1 MDPIIFN
8 FPKRIPLTPTYG
20 HWGAPGHDGFDR
32 NPDGSVKR
40 DERSRKPLIASG
52 KDPIDDLDKCFYRH
66 DCVYQDFADGLATK
80 RDILIADLKLIYEVA
95 HLDPTSKGYPT
106 DPYALAYMDA
116 IRPVFELKLMYDLMR
131 IDNFND
137 EELNEI
143 WRRCLKDYPNDWVDP
158 LWDAHKAIDFSEDL
172 FDDAAAVLPPR
183 SGVPIVLDLDGDG
196 VETTGLNDGAY
207 FDHDK
212 NGFAEKIAWAGSDDG
227 LLAWDRNG
235 DGIINDGAEL
245 FNVTMPDGSPAENG
259 FQVLDALDNNQDGKI
274 DVNDAIWNQLKIW
287 QDIDGDGYS
296 ASDELFT
303 LDELGIRSINTG
315 YSNST
320 YADGN
325 GNEHRQVGSYTRTD
339 GTVLTATDVWFRTD
353 KTYTIADEWVDVP
366 DDIAVLPDLQGF
378 GNTYDLHQA
387 MAREALGG
395 QPSDA
400 GLKNLVEQF
409 MVETN
414 VAVRNTLIEQII
426 FKWTGSDGIDPESRG
441 GLIDARE
448 LAALEALF
456 GEAYAGTGGAD
467 PIQGAVPFLERSY
480 KGVFEMYY
488 AQLMAQTHLKDIYDM
503 ITYTWD
509 ETSQNIK
516 GDLSVVATAIRN
528 ALTNNEAAGKVLLG
542 EFSRTVYG
550 FQAKD
555 MLNFIMGFRSA
566 FAAQCED
573 FAWIIDSAGKNII
586 AGTEGNDNLSS
597 SEAND
602 AIRGGDGNDSLYGTV
617 LYGNAG
623 TDCLSG
629 TEDSDILSGGTGND
643 YLCGGGGNDVL
654 EGGEGNDYVDGGAGQ
669 DTITGGLGNDTL
681 SAGEG
686 SDTYLFN
693 KGDGQDTIYEYDAT
707 GTGIDTVTFGP
718 GITKD
723 DLTITRRDYDL
734 IVSPNSTD
742 SITLQYWYYGNE
754 YRIETFRF
762 NDGSIMT
769 GPEAENRAV
778 IRGTSGNDYLYD
790 FDTNDTIHGGT
801 GNDYIQGTAGG
812 SDTYLFNKG
821 DGQDRIY
828 EYDATGTN
836 TNTIKFGD
844 GITKDDILVTREDY
858 DLILGIQNSTDS
870 ITLQYWYCGNE
881 YKIDTFELVDGATMT
896 LSEAENKA
904 VIRGTSG
911 NDYLYDFDTNDTIHG
926 GTGNDYIQGTAGGSD
941 TYLFNLGDG
950 QDRIYEYDATGT
962 GIDTVT
968 FGPGITKDDL
978 TITRRD
984 YDLIVSPNSTDSIT
998 LQYWYYGN
1006 EYRIETFR
1014 FNDGSIMTGP
1024 EAENRAVIRGTS
1036 GNDYLYD
1043 FDTNDTIHGG
1053 TGNDYIQGTAGGND
1067 TYLFNKGDGQD
1078 RIYEYDATGTGIDTV
1093 TFGPGITKDDLT
1105 ITRRDYDLILSV
1117 GNLADSIT
1125 LQYWYCGNEY
1135 KIDTLEFNDGTS
1147 MTRAEIES
1155 MAVVRGT
1162 DEDDCLSGFDTGEVF
1177 DAATGNDYIYGY
1189 GGNDTIAAGI
1199 GSDYLDGGD
1208 GSDTYRFS
1216 SGDGSDTISDTG
1228 YDGAFD
1234 SIGFAN
1240 TVSRENI
1247 AFFRNDTTL
1256 HIAYGGTDCIAVF
1269 DQDTT
1274 GIERIQ
1280 TSEGLFLTADDINAL
1295 IQQITAYAA
1304 NNGLALTSAY
1314 DVRNNNELM
1323 SIIVNA
1329 WHQ

>member
-1 MDPIIFN
+1 MDPVIFN
-8 FPKRIPLTPTYG
+8 FPKIIPLTPTYG
-20 HWGAPGHDGFDR
+20 NWGAPGHDGFDR
-32 NPDGSVKR
+32 DTETGKVNRDPDTNELR
-40 DERSRKPLIASG
+40 IASG
-52 KDPIDDLDKCFYRH
+52 KEPIDDLDKCFYRH

-80 RDILIADLKLIYEVA
+80 RDILIADLKLMYEVA
-95 HLDPTSKGYPT
+95 HLDPTSSGYPT

-143 WRRCLKDYPNDWVDP
+143 WRRCLKDYPNDWLDP
-158 LWDAHKAIDFSEDL
+158 LWDAHKAIDFSKDL

-259 FQVLDALDNNQDGKI
+259 FQVLAALDNNQDGKI
-274 DVNDAIWNQLKIW
+274 DANDAVWSQLKIW
-287 QDIDGDGYS
+287 RDIDGDGYS
-296 ASDELFT
+296 ASDELFA
-303 LDELGIRSINTG
+303 LDELGIRSINTD
-315 YSNST
+315 YSNSA
-320 YADGN
+320 YVDEN
-325 GNEHRQVGSYTRTD
+325 GNEHRQVGGYTKTD

-353 KTYTIADEWVDVP
+353 KTYTIANEWLDVP
-366 DDIAVLPDLQGF
+366 DDIAALPDLQGY

-387 MAREALGG
+387 MARDALSG

-409 MVETN
+409 ISAPDPAT
-414 VAVRNTLIEQII
+414 RNTLMEQII

-448 LAALEALF
+448 LAALETLF

-503 ITYTWD
+503 ITYAWD
-509 ETSQNIK
+509 ETSQHIK
-516 GDLSVVATAIRN
+516 GDLGVVATAIQN
-528 ALTNNEAAGKVLLG
+528 ALTNDEAAGKVLLG

-555 MLNFIMGFRSA
+555 MLNFIIGFRSA

-602 AIRGGDGNDSLYGTV
+602 AIRGGGGNDSLYGTV

-643 YLCGGGGNDVL
+643 YLYGGGGSDVL

-681 SAGEG
+681 SGGEGSDTYLFNIGDGQDTIYEYDATGTDTNTIKFGDGITKDDILVTREDYDLILGIQNSTDSITLQYWYYGNEYKIDTFELVDGTTMTLSEAENRAVILGTSGNDYLYDFDTNDTIHGGTGNDYIQGTAGG

-707 GTGIDTVTFGP
+707 GTGIDTITFGP

-734 IVSPNSTD
+734 ILSVGNLAD

-821 DGQDRIY
+821 DGQD
-828 EYDATGTN
+828 T
-836 TNTIKFGD
+836 
-844 GITKDDILVTREDY
+844 
-858 DLILGIQNSTDS
+858 
-870 ITLQYWYCGNE
+870 
-881 YKIDTFELVDGATMT
+881 
-896 LSEAENKA
+896 
-904 VIRGTSG
+904 
-911 NDYLYDFDTNDTIHG
+911 
-926 GTGNDYIQGTAGGSD
+926 
-941 TYLFNLGDG
+941 
-950 QDRIYEYDATGT
+950 IYEYDATGT
-962 GIDTVT
+962 GIDTIT
-968 FGPGITKDDL
+968 FGPGITRDDL
-978 TITRRD
+978 TMTRRD
-984 YDLIVSPNSTDSIT
+984 YDLIMSLNST
-998 LQYWYYGN
+998 
-1006 EYRIETFR
+1006 
-1014 FNDGSIMTGP
+1014 
-1024 EAENRAVIRGTS
+1024 
-1036 GNDYLYD
+1036 
-1043 FDTNDTIHGG
+1043 
-1053 TGNDYIQGTAGGND
+1053 
-1067 TYLFNKGDGQD
+1067 
-1078 RIYEYDATGTGIDTV
+1078 
-1093 TFGPGITKDDLT
+1093 
-1105 ITRRDYDLILSV
+1105 
-1117 GNLADSIT
+1117 DSIT

-1177 DAATGNDYIYGY
+1177 DAAAGNDYIYGY
-1189 GGNDTIAAGI
+1189 GGNDTIAGGI